1 MIIYFSL
8 CVYAMWAYV
17 YFFCWA
23 YARECVCI
31 NKMCVSLLVQVT
43 VWSTQLIINYGHI
56 FTKKRKKGKKREKN
70 KKESSDPNF
79 QSILR
84 PEIERELVYRALY
97 IQLGII
103 IRRGR

>member
-1 MIIYFSL
+1 MEYTIDNKLWTHIY
-8 CVYAMWAYV
+8 
-17 YFFCWA
+17 
-23 YARECVCI
+23 
-31 NKMCVSLLVQVT
+31 
-43 VWSTQLIINYGHI
+43 
-56 FTKKRKKGKKREKN
+56 KKKKKREKKE
-70 KKESSDPNF
+70 KKIKKNPNF

>member
-1 MIIYFSL
+1 MEYTIDNKLWTHIY
-8 CVYAMWAYV
+8 
-17 YFFCWA
+17 
-23 YARECVCI
+23 
-31 NKMCVSLLVQVT
+31 
-43 VWSTQLIINYGHI
+43 
-56 FTKKRKKGKKREKN
+56 KKKEKKGKKEKKI
-70 KKESSDPNF
+70 KKNPNF

>member
-1 MIIYFSL
+1 MYATYACMCYTYIYIYIMIIYFSL

-70 KKESSDPNF
+70 KKESQFSINF
-79 QSILR
+79 TT
-84 PEIERELVYRALY
+84 
-97 IQLGII
+97 
-103 IRRGR
+103 

>member
-1 MIIYFSL
+1 M
-8 CVYAMWAYV
+8 CVY
-17 YFFCWA
+17 
-23 YARECVCI
+23 
-31 NKMCVSLLVQVT
+31 KMCVSLLVQVT